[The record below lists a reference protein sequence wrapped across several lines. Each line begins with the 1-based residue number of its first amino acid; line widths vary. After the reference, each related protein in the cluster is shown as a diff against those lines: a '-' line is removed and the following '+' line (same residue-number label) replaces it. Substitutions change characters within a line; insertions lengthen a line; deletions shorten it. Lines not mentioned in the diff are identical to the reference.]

1 VKGPH
6 IVVLGGFGFDNLG
19 DDLILSAGLRDLRGV
34 LRTAKITIL
43 SNNPQ
48 ETADRHPGEA
58 VFFSPEALLRQL
70 VLRPLI
76 HLSRAHRRY
85 LLPVSGR
92 SIVGLLRSLKCG
104 DLFVSFG
111 GGYLNDY
118 SKFVTHLR
126 LLELIFL
133 TLLRRPVLLIGHE
146 IGPLNRPTLR
156 FIAWLAFRLVRQ
168 ITVRDDRSLEVLS
181 GLGIEA
187 NKILRT
193 ADLGWGYNATPKRR
207 EPSGGRIEVSLSL
220 MPLQVAANVPAKDTP
235 VDPQRAN
242 SEIVFGVASALKKL
256 GKRLRRV
263 SFFVMSGPDRE
274 LANLVRPMITSS
286 RFEICDTVDSQYER
300 LRSSNILIGMR
311 MHSIVMAAQMGVRPV
326 GIVVFDKVR
335 ELMNELGLSSYTVD
349 AVPLDVNRLYSLIR
363 ESLGNQS
370 IGAHLKKTATTFASR
385 AKLNIL
391 AVRAVAD
398 RY

>member
-133 TLLRRPVLLIGHE
+133 TLLRRPVLLMHFG
-146 IGPLNRPTLR
+146 LY
-156 FIAWLAFRLVRQ
+156 
-168 ITVRDDRSLEVLS
+168 DR
-181 GLGIEA
+181 
-187 NKILRT
+187 
-193 ADLGWGYNATPKRR
+193 
-207 EPSGGRIEVSLSL
+207 
-220 MPLQVAANVPAKDTP
+220 
-235 VDPQRAN
+235 
-242 SEIVFGVASALKKL
+242 
-256 GKRLRRV
+256 
-263 SFFVMSGPDRE
+263 
-274 LANLVRPMITSS
+274 
-286 RFEICDTVDSQYER
+286 SQYE
-300 LRSSNILIGMR
+300 M
-311 MHSIVMAAQMGVRPV
+311 
-326 GIVVFDKVR
+326 
-335 ELMNELGLSSYTVD
+335 T
-349 AVPLDVNRLYSLIR
+349 
-363 ESLGNQS
+363 
-370 IGAHLKKTATTFASR
+370 GA
-385 AKLNIL
+385 
-391 AVRAVAD
+391 
-398 RY
+398 